1 MHFTCSKDEVSTESL
16 KALYGPDH
24 AIQTSE
30 KSGAFEKGRSEESPK
45 QQQQSSGTGT
55 GTDDGNGELILPH
68 FCVMAQYLAE
78 RAALRMQS
86 AASRHVIG
94 NHTLPFSPAS
104 FVEVSRFSCLAAEI
118 LVSYLGVSVHKVNK
132 NIRDLT

>member
-1 MHFTCSKDEVSTESL
+1 MNFTCSKDEVFTEGL

-30 KSGAFEKGRSEESPK
+30 KSAALEKGRSEEGQK
-45 QQQQSSGTGT
+45 QQQQSSGT

-68 FCVMAQYLAE
+68 FCDMAQYLAE
-78 RAALRMQS
+78 RATLRMQS

-94 NHTLPFSPAS
+94 NHTLPFSPTS
-104 FVEVSRFSCLAAEI
+104 FVEVSYFSCSAIEI
-118 LVSYLGVSVHKVNK
+118 SSSYLGVSMEGKYK
-132 NIRDLT
+132 Y